1 MAVLEM
7 PAFFFL
13 LDMHYTTYSHIYTN
27 ITLLHARAHAIHI
40 TRRYARTHTLLHAR
54 TQKIKRDGRALLA
67 FVNVPETFFTK
78 Q

>member
-13 LDMHYTTYSHIYTN
+13 LDMHYTTYSHIYSN

-40 TRRYARTHTLLHAR
+40 TYTQVRTHTHYYTHAR
-54 TQKIKRDGRALLA
+54 KK
-67 FVNVPETFFTK
+67 
-78 Q
+78 